1 MGWLIRFIHNRD
13 LAVENIAK
21 AYVRRCFMLSA
32 PTPTL
37 RALRTAVAIGGVN
50 LSYGTIVG
58 GVSSSAPR
66 GRSAP
71 GEYAVDYVATARTS
85 RVVDLLA
92 PDAPAG
98 SPQATLRPLMRGLA
112 RRHDLGE
119 PHLGG
124 VLHMQS
130 AVRINGRPYRAGD
143 YFEYLRPV
151 PRNQHSSSMDDEYK
165 GVGRVVALFL
175 MPTSTQPE
183 GCVVISFGPVHVRSR
198 EGNLILLENPSL
210 SAEGIQCVHVDSI
223 IFKLR
228 VVPSDDVALTGL
240 HFAMRMWEAR

>member
-119 PHLGG
+119 PHLCS

-130 AVRINGRPYRAGD
+130 AVRLLMAG
-143 YFEYLRPV
+143 PTG
-151 PRNQHSSSMDDEYK
+151 QTITSSTCGLFRGISTPAPWTMSTRVL
-165 GVGRVVALFL
+165 GVW
-175 MPTSTQPE
+175 
-183 GCVVISFGPVHVRSR
+183 
-198 EGNLILLENPSL
+198 
-210 SAEGIQCVHVDSI
+210 
-223 IFKLR
+223 
-228 VVPSDDVALTGL
+228 L
-240 HFAMRMWEAR
+240 HCS